1 MVMELLPF
9 NFTAIL
15 VIFSSFIF
23 LLTKARLSKPKS
35 PQNLPPS
42 PWKLPVIGH
51 LHHLVGDLPHRALQ
65 RLSQKHGPVLHLQMG
80 EVPAVVISSREAAKE
95 VLKVQDPACA
105 ERPESIAVKILMYDY
120 TDIAFCAYGEYW
132 RQMRKICIVELL
144 STKNVKSFAHIRED
158 EASRLVG
165 SLRSQSGH
173 AVNLSEKIFTFNSS
187 ITSRAA
193 FGSGVTDHAALV
205 VLFKEVLAMAAGFE
219 LADLFPSW
227 KPLHLFSW
235 NKYKLLRMRAKL
247 DAIVDRLVEEH
258 RSKQSGEFGG
268 EDIVD
273 VLIRMQGSGELN
285 FPITTDNIKAVILD
299 MFIAGSETSSAATV
313 WTMSELMRNPRVMEK
328 VQAEVREAWKG
339 KTAVEERDVE
349 DLKYLKLVV
358 KEALR
363 LHPPVT
369 LLPRQCREE
378 CKAAGYS
385 IPVKTKVMI
394 NVWSMGR
401 DPNYWVWDDPEI
413 FQPERFLLKETDY
426 LGNQLEFIPFGSG
439 RRICP
444 GVNFGLANVELPLAK
459 LLYHFDWKLPYQ
471 GTMAASDMTERDGL
485 TVSRKNPLLLVP
497 TLYNPILHTS

>member
-1 MVMELLPF
+1 MVMELIPF

-65 RLSQKHGPVLHLQMG
+65 RLSQKHGPVLHLQLG

-105 ERPESIAVKILMYDY
+105 ERPESIAVKILVYDY

-193 FGSGVTDHAALV
+193 FGSGVTDHAALI
-205 VLFKEVLAMAAGFE
+205 VLFKDVLAMAAGFE

-339 KTAVEERDVE
+339 KTVVEERDVE

-363 LHPPVT
+363 LHPPVP

-401 DPNYWVWDDPEI
+401 DPNYWDDPEI
-413 FQPERFLLKETDY
+413 FQPERFLLKEIDY

-444 GVNFGLANVELPLAK
+444 GLNFGLANVELPLAK

-471 GTMAASDMTERDGL
+471 GTMAASDMTEHHGL

-497 TLYNPILHTS
+497 TLYNPIPHTT

>member
-1 MVMELLPF
+1 MVMELIPF

-23 LLTKARLSKPKS
+23 LLTKARLSKPKA

-65 RLSQKHGPVLHLQMG
+65 RLSQKHGPVLHLQLG

-105 ERPESIAVKILMYDY
+105 ERPESIAVKILVYDY

-193 FGSGVTDHAALV
+193 FGSGVTDHAALI
-205 VLFKEVLAMAAGFE
+205 VLFKDVLAMAAGFE

-339 KTAVEERDVE
+339 KTVVEERDVE

-363 LHPPVT
+363 LHPPVP

-401 DPNYWVWDDPEI
+401 DPNYWDDPEI
-413 FQPERFLLKETDY
+413 FQPERFLLKEIDY

-444 GVNFGLANVELPLAK
+444 GLNFGLANVELPLAK

-471 GTMAASDMTERDGL
+471 GTMAASDMTEHHGL

-497 TLYNPILHTS
+497 TLYNPIPHTT